1 MAACSVDEGRTM
13 DIVYL
18 NFSNAFNAGSH
29 RILTDKLLMYRLHEE
44 TVRWIEKQLNGQA
57 RNVEISGT
65 RSSWRPVTMGS
76 NPSKHLH

>member
-1 MAACSVDEGRTM
+1 M

-18 NFSNAFNAGSH
+18 NFHKAFNTVSH
-29 RILTDKLLMYRLHEE
+29 RILIDKLLMYRLDEE

-65 RSSWRPVTMGS
+65 WSVTT
-76 NPSKHLH
+76 N